1 MAVDAPGEAQ
11 GGPAVLKTKKV
22 HVVRPD
28 HGNAR
33 AIDVLGVLRS
43 VRHRAAHAQIGDVWF
58 APDDRSSRLT
68 ASVFLSYNYDDLLA
82 KALEQFGTGPGPAG
96 SLSSGIGTDDER
108 DVPLS
113 AQSAPGVEL
122 DADNIINLVCS
133 LIVSDEVLAPA
144 VNDVE
149 VLLTA
154 VRGAGL
160 APARDVRLSDRAAAL
175 LESMRIEQDAREAV
189 LREGVADADQVG
201 QWLGGS
207 GTAIRDKASKARRA
221 GKLLGLDVNGRTKY
235 PIFQIDP
242 AQARIR
248 PGVAEANTQ
257 LNAKA
262 DPWGVASWWLSPS
275 GWLADGQRPADVAIA
290 GDRELLQRL
299 VDAVGNVD

>member
-1 MAVDAPGEAQ
+1 MAVDAPSGAH
-11 GGPAVLKTKKV
+11 GGPPVLKTKKV
-22 HVVRPD
+22 PVFRPD

-33 AIDVLGVLRS
+33 EIDVLDVLRS
-43 VRHRAAHAQIGDVWF
+43 VRHRAAHAQIGDVSF
-58 APDDRSSRLT
+58 APDDRSRRLT
-68 ASVFLSYNYDDLLA
+68 ASILLSYNYDDLLA
-82 KALEQFGTGPGPAG
+82 LALEQIRTGPGPAG

-108 DVPLS
+108 DIPPS
-113 AQSAPGVEL
+113 AQSAPGIEL

-149 VLLTA
+149 VLLTT

-175 LESMRIEQDAREAV
+175 LQSMRIEQDARDAV

-275 GWLADGQRPADVAIA
+275 GWLPDGQRPADVAIA

>member
-1 MAVDAPGEAQ
+1 MAVDAPSAAQ
-11 GGPAVLKTKKV
+11 RGPAVLEMKKD
-22 HVVRPD
+22 HAVRPD
-28 HGNAR
+28 RRNAG
-33 AIDVLGVLRS
+33 ALDVLGFLRS
-43 VRHRAAHAQIGDVWF
+43 VRHRAAHAQIGDVSF
-58 APDDRSSRLT
+58 APDDPSRRLT
-68 ASVFLSYNYDDLLA
+68 ASILLSYNYDDLLA
-82 KALEQFGTGPGPAG
+82 LALEQIGTGPGPAG
-96 SLSSGIGTDDER
+96 SLRSGIGTDDER
-108 DVPLS
+108 DIPPSV
-113 AQSAPGVEL
+113 QSAPGIEL

-149 VLLTA
+149 VLLTT

-175 LESMRIEQDAREAV
+175 LQSMRIEQDARDAV

-275 GWLADGQRPADVAIA
+275 GWLPDGQRPADVAIA

>member
-1 MAVDAPGEAQ
+1 MAVDAPGAAQ
-11 GGPAVLKTKKV
+11 RGPAVLEMKKD
-22 HVVRPD
+22 HAVRPD
-28 HGNAR
+28 RRNAG
-33 AIDVLGVLRS
+33 ALDVLGFLRS
-43 VRHRAAHAQIGDVWF
+43 VRHRAAHAQIGDVSF
-58 APDDRSSRLT
+58 APDDPSRRLT
-68 ASVFLSYNYDDLLA
+68 ASILLSYNYDDLLA
-82 KALEQFGTGPGPAG
+82 LALEQIGTGPGPAG

-108 DVPLS
+108 DIPPS
-113 AQSAPGVEL
+113 AQSAPGIEL

-149 VLLTA
+149 VLLTT

-175 LESMRIEQDAREAV
+175 LQSMRIEQDARDAV

-275 GWLADGQRPADVAIA
+275 GWLPDGQRPADVAIA

>member
-1 MAVDAPGEAQ
+1 MAVDAPSGAH
-11 GGPAVLKTKKV
+11 GGPPVLKTKKV
-22 HVVRPD
+22 PVFRPD

-33 AIDVLGVLRS
+33 EIDVLDVLRS

-58 APDDRSSRLT
+58 NPDDPSRRLT
-68 ASVFLSYNYDDLLA
+68 ASILLSYNYDDLLA
-82 KALEQFGTGPGPAG
+82 KALEQFGTEPGQGAA
-96 SLSSGIGTDDER
+96 SLSSGTGMDEER
-108 DVPLS
+108 DVPPRR
-113 AQSAPGVEL
+113 SAPGIEL
-122 DADNIINLVCS
+122 DADNVISLVLS
-133 LIVSDEVLAPA
+133 LIASDEALAPA

-149 VLLTA
+149 VLLSA
-154 VRGAGL
+154 VRGAGS
-160 APARDVRLSDRAAAL
+160 APSRDIRLSDRAAAL
-175 LESMRIEQDAREAV
+175 LENMRIEQAAREAV

-207 GTAIRDKASKARRA
+207 GNASRDKASKARRA
-221 GKLLGLDVNGRTKY
+221 GKLLGLDVSGRTKY

-248 PGVAEANTQ
+248 PGVAEANAQ

-275 GWLADGQRPADVAIA
+275 GWLADGRRPADLAIA

>member
-1 MAVDAPGEAQ
+1 MAEGASPKPQ
-11 GGPAVLKTKKV
+11 GRPVVMELTKV
-22 HVVRPD
+22 HVPPD
-28 HGNAR
+28 RNA
-33 AIDVLGVLRS
+33 AALDALGFLRS
-43 VRHRAAHAQIGDVWF
+43 VRNRAAHAQLGDVWF
-58 APDDRSSRLT
+58 TPDDPSRWLT
-68 ASVFLSYNYDDLLA
+68 ASIFLSYNYDDLLA
-82 KALEQFGTGPGPAG
+82 KALDQFGTGPRQGA
-96 SLSSGIGTDDER
+96 SLSLGTGTDEER
-108 DVPLS
+108 DVPPPTR
-113 AQSAPGVEL
+113 SAPGVAL
-122 DADNIINLVCS
+122 DADNIISLVLS
-133 LIVSDEVLAPA
+133 LIAADEDLAPA

-160 APARDVRLSDRAAAL
+160 TPAREIRLSDRAAAL

-221 GKLLGLDVNGRTKY
+221 GRLLGLDVNGRTKY

>member
-1 MAVDAPGEAQ
+1 MAVDAPSGAH
-11 GGPAVLKTKKV
+11 GGPPVLKTKKV
-22 HVVRPD
+22 PVFRPD

-33 AIDVLGVLRS
+33 EIDVLDVLRS

-58 APDDRSSRLT
+58 NPDDPSRRLT
-68 ASVFLSYNYDDLLA
+68 ASILLSYNYDDLLA
-82 KALEQFGTGPGPAG
+82 KALEQFGTEPGQGAA
-96 SLSSGIGTDDER
+96 SLSSGTGMDEER
-108 DVPLS
+108 DVPPRR
-113 AQSAPGVEL
+113 SAPGIEL
-122 DADNIINLVCS
+122 DADNVISLVLS
-133 LIVSDEVLAPA
+133 LIASDEALAPA

-149 VLLTA
+149 VLLSA
-154 VRGAGL
+154 VRGAGS
-160 APARDVRLSDRAAAL
+160 APSRDIRLSDRAAAL
-175 LESMRIEQDAREAV
+175 LENMRIEQAAREAV

-207 GTAIRDKASKARRA
+207 GNAIRDKASKARRA
-221 GKLLGLDVNGRTKY
+221 GKLLGLDVSGRTKY

-248 PGVAEANTQ
+248 PGVAEANAQ

-275 GWLADGQRPADVAIA
+275 GWLADGRRPADLAIA

>member
-1 MAVDAPGEAQ
+1 MAVDAPGAAQ
-11 GGPAVLKTKKV
+11 RGPAVLEMKKV
-22 HVVRPD
+22 HAVRPD
-28 HGNAR
+28 RRNAG
-33 AIDVLGVLRS
+33 ALDVLGFLRS
-43 VRHRAAHAQIGDVWF
+43 VRHRAAHAQIGDVSF
-58 APDDRSSRLT
+58 APDDPSRRLT
-68 ASVFLSYNYDDLLA
+68 ASILLSYNDDDLLA
-82 KALEQFGTGPGPAG
+82 LALEQIGTGPGPAG
-96 SLSSGIGTDDER
+96 SPSSGIGTHDER
-108 DVPLS
+108 DIPPS
-113 AQSAPGVEL
+113 AQSAPGIEL

-149 VLLTA
+149 VLLTT

-175 LESMRIEQDAREAV
+175 LQSMRIEQDARDAV

-275 GWLADGQRPADVAIA
+275 GWLPDGQRPADVAIA

>member
-1 MAVDAPGEAQ
+1 M
-11 GGPAVLKTKKV
+11 
-22 HVVRPD
+22 
-28 HGNAR
+28 
-33 AIDVLGVLRS
+33 
-43 VRHRAAHAQIGDVWF
+43 
-58 APDDRSSRLT
+58 LT
-68 ASVFLSYNYDDLLA
+68 ASILISFRYDEFVA
-82 KALEQFGTGPGPAG
+82 RALEQFMTGPSKAE
-96 SLSSGIGTDDER
+96 SLTLGIGKDNHGG
-108 DVPLS
+108 VPPPARS
-113 AQSAPGVEL
+113 ALGVEL
-122 DADNIINLVCS
+122 DADNIINLVSS
-133 LIVSDEVLAPA
+133 LIASDDVLARA

-154 VRGAGL
+154 VRGAGS
-160 APARDVRLSDRAAAL
+160 APSRDIRLSDRAAAL
-175 LESMRIEQDAREAV
+175 LESMRIEQAAREAV

-207 GTAIRDKASKARRA
+207 GNAIRDKASKARRA
-221 GKLLGLDVNGRTKY
+221 GKLLGLDVGGRTKY

-275 GWLADGQRPADVAIA
+275 GWLPDDQRPADVAIA

-299 VDAVGNVD
+299 VDAVGNVE